1 MTGLINVA
9 STNWHPADS
18 YGRKARELCRW
29 LTGQGYRVNR
39 FGPGAPRQVIQPAL
53 GGILP
58 GYPTLY
64 EQFGEMLNRG
74 PRVAVT
80 AWESTQIPTGWAD
93 VLNTMDA
100 VSVGSQF
107 TADVLR
113 DNGVGAPVEVHPL
126 GVSSAFFD
134 VKQRS
139 RTEDEPLT
147 FMCFADRNYRKGWR
161 TAFRAFKQAFGND
174 DRYRLLIK
182 SRGRSLSLSDETNV
196 DILMADY
203 SDAQMVELY
212 HRCHVLLFPTHGE
225 GFGLPP
231 REFAATGGPVLATN
245 WSGTADNIQHW
256 GIPLP
261 YRPGESW
268 INDLKRAG
276 LGQWA
281 HVDDD
286 VLADLMQHVAAHYGV
301 YANFGIRAAGYVR
314 THYRWSSFAE
324 SIERMWIEAGGIPC
338 QQQTQNEADSG
349 AKQVTMIHRSPTR
362 RLTHSSTKPKQ
373 NTAST
378 TG

>member
-53 GGILP
+53 GGILL

-126 GVSSAFFD
+126 GVSEAFRQT
-134 VKQRS
+134 VV
-139 RTEDEPLT
+139 RTESQPFT
-147 FMCFADRNYRKGWR
+147 FLAFADRNLRKGWIAAYK
-161 TAFRAFKQAFGND
+161 AFRIAFGNSPG
-174 DRYRLLIK
+174 YRLLIK
-182 SRGRSLSLSDETNV
+182 SRRETPGLVGDNV
-196 DILMADY
+196 TVLTGDY
-203 SDAQMVELY
+203 SDREMASLY
-212 HRCHVLLFPTHGE
+212 HQAHVLLFPTMGE

-231 REFAATGGPVLATN
+231 REFAASGGLVLATD
-245 WSGTADNIQHW
+245 WGGTRDKLLQW
-256 GIPLP
+256 GLPLP
-261 YRPGESW
+261 CETGPAWVNDPQREGLGEWAYVHIRAMASLMTHITDDFEAYRPFM
-268 INDLKRAG
+268 R
-276 LGQWA
+276 
-281 HVDDD
+281 
-286 VLADLMQHVAAHYGV
+286 
-301 YANFGIRAAGYVR
+301 RAAGYAK
-314 THYRWSSFAE
+314 THYRWSNFARQIEHLWQQVSQE
-324 SIERMWIEAGGIPC
+324 SEVIHERII
-338 QQQTQNEADSG
+338 
-349 AKQVTMIHRSPTR
+349 
-362 RLTHSSTKPKQ
+362 
-373 NTAST
+373 
-378 TG
+378 